1 MKKLLLIILIVP
13 LFAISQDRGHGGRGG
28 SFKGFGKDNS
38 KDYLKG
44 NIGGK
49 VMDSKT
55 GEPLEFANIS
65 LNNTRWNKIVEGTIT
80 DANGKFFMNK
90 IRSGK
95 YQISISFIGYDN
107 QLINFELTKKKPDV
121 RLDDILLV
129 ANSEMLSEV
138 KIEEEKP
145 IYESKIDKIIYNV

>member
-1 MKKLLLIILIVP
+1 
-13 LFAISQDRGHGGRGG
+13 
-28 SFKGFGKDNS
+28 
-38 KDYLKG
+38 
-44 NIGGK
+44 
-49 VMDSKT
+49 
-55 GEPLEFANIS
+55 
-65 LNNTRWNKIVEGTIT
+65 
-80 DANGKFFMNK
+80 MNK

-95 YQISISFIGYDN
+95 YQISVSFIGYDN

-145 IYESKIDKIIYNV
+145 IYESKIDKIIYNVENDVNEGLNDATDILR